1 MKTSRVIQGK
11 ENMENLMRIKGM
23 VCRRCISTVK
33 DIFME
38 EGFNVNKIDLGEVV
52 YTPKQSDAS
61 LDGVKY
67 RLVEEGFQP
76 LDDKQSQIIAKV
88 KELVEEHLSG
98 PEHHTHNFSQMVT
111 ESIFMD
117 YDSISSLFTA
127 TEGITLERYL
137 IGRRIEKAKG
147 LLQNTKLS
155 FTDIAF
161 QLGYSSVHHFSNQF
175 KNITGLTPSAYRKV
189 SVA

>member
-1 MKTSRVIQGK
+1 MP
-11 ENMENLMRIKGM
+11 
-23 VCRRCISTVK
+23 TVHFHGEGY
-33 DIFME
+33 IYG

-52 YTPKQSDAS
+52 YTPKQIDAS

-175 KNITGLTPSAYRKV
+175 KNITGLTPSAYRRV